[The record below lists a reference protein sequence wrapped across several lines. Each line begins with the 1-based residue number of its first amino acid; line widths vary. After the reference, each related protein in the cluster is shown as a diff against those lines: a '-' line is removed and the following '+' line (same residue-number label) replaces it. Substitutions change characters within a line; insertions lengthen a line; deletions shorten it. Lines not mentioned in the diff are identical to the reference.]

1 MTCLDG
7 WKRGSIEVNL
17 ILLTI
22 ILGAVILI
30 MLGVIGVMVCLCK
43 MYRDEV
49 VKLEEPLLPPVKS
62 WVDAYYERL

>member
-1 MTCLDG
+1 M
-7 WKRGSIEVNL
+7 NL

-30 MLGVIGVMVCLCK
+30 MLGVVGVLVCLCK

-49 VKLEEPLLPPVKS
+49 EKLEKPLLPPVKS

>member
-1 MTCLDG
+1 M
-7 WKRGSIEVNL
+7 NL

-30 MLGVIGVMVCLCK
+30 MLGVVGVLVCLCK
-43 MYRDEV
+43 MYRDEAE
-49 VKLEEPLLPPVKS
+49 KLEKPLLPPVKS

>member
-1 MTCLDG
+1 M
-7 WKRGSIEVNL
+7 NL

-30 MLGVIGVMVCLCK
+30 MLGVVGVLVCLCK

-49 VKLEEPLLPPVKS
+49 EKLEEPLLPPVKS